1 MGMNIYMMSSTTITD
16 IMIIITKITNMRHTT
31 SRPMMKPTLN
41 PMTKYT
47 IQDITTDTTMDITMD
62 TIMDTTTDIII
73 ECWSRPLGWKLKRK
87 PKSDQTFSKPDI
99 RQTQWIK
106 TAASSALHSLLQLH
120 KSIVNATEFVDTY
133 QAYCSHQKSLPLSLR
148 MALKLIYF
156 CLK

>member
-1 MGMNIYMMSSTTITD
+1 MG
-16 IMIIITKITNMRHTT
+16 RHTT

-41 PMTKYT
+41 PM
-47 IQDITTDTTMDITMD
+47 TMD

-73 ECWSRPLGWKLKRK
+73 ECWSRPLGWKLKLK

-148 MALKLIYF
+148 LALKLIYF